1 MKKVFVA
8 VLACL
13 LVFSSKG
20 QSFRSPYKF
29 STQVDVP
36 ISFSAISVLAA
47 SYAWGKSKK
56 LPSEENL
63 LALDRMNI
71 NKFDR
76 SATNHYSKKIAL
88 SSDALMFAAMALP
101 LAHLANSNSRKDFGK
116 VAAMGAEVF
125 LLNIAATN
133 FIKEAVGRTRPYVY
147 NPNVPMA
154 KKRKLDNFKSFFS
167 GHTST
172 TAAMS
177 FFFAKTYADYNS
189 NSKLKPMVWSLSALL
204 PAVTGF
210 LRYRAGKH
218 FWSDIIVGYAVG
230 TLIGVGVPALHN
242 ANLGINR

>member
-1 MKKVFVA
+1 MKKLLTA
-8 VLACL
+8 VIASLVL
-13 LVFSSKG
+13 LTAAG

-29 STQVDVP
+29 SSQVDVP
-36 ISFSAISVLAA
+36 ISFSAISVLSA

-56 LPSEENL
+56 LPTEETIL
-63 LALDRMNI
+63 SLDRMNI

-88 SSDALMFAAMALP
+88 SSDVLMLAAMALP
-101 LAHLANSNSRKDFGK
+101 LAHLANTHSRKDFGK
-116 VAAMGAEVF
+116 VAAIGAEVF
-125 LLNIAATN
+125 LLNLAATN
-133 FIKEAVGRTRPYVY
+133 FIKEAVGRTRPFVY

-177 FFFAKTYADYNS
+177 FFFAKSYADYNP
-189 NSKLKPMVWSLSALL
+189 NSKLRPMVWSLSALL

-210 LRYRAGKH
+210 LRYKAGKH
-218 FWSDIIVGYAVG
+218 FWTDILVGYAVG

-242 ANLGINR
+242 ANLGINK